1 MKNIII
7 PALIIVL
14 IVVGIIYFGTK
25 NRNSAPLSTPSTTNT
40 NNSSTVSYFDENA
53 KVMYFYSDSCS
64 WCIKEKAVLEELAK
78 EGYRVK
84 PMNVGKNQGYWA
96 QYDIQGTPTFVAP
109 DGQKMVGY
117 KEKDELKVFLDKY
130 R

>member
-14 IVVGIIYFGTK
+14 IVVGIIYSGTK
-25 NRNSAPLSTPSTTNT
+25 NRNSAPLSTPSTTSI
-40 NNSSTVSYFDENA
+40 NSAVSYFDENA

-84 PMNVGKNQGYWA
+84 PMDVGKNQGYWA

-117 KEKDELKVFLDKY
+117 KEKDELKTFLDKY
-130 R
+130 K